1 MSEPIVLESNQNHA
15 TITNSGICPTLPSSM
30 GMGGG
35 YVPMIVMQRRFSDVR
50 IAETEVCFTLESGA
64 GDGGNNLPMILEI
77 HETEDTDREEIL

>member
-1 MSEPIVLESNQNHA
+1 
-15 TITNSGICPTLPSSM
+15 
-30 GMGGG
+30 
-35 YVPMIVMQRRFSDVR
+35 MIVMQRRFSDVR